1 MSNAYGRD
9 AEMLH
14 TVVMAGGSGTRFWPV
29 SRRELPK
36 QFLSLFGDQSLIQQ
50 AIRRCADLSS
60 ADSTWI
66 VTNAVHAVETGRQ
79 LPELSASHILIEPCG
94 RNTAPC
100 IAITAAR
107 LLADDPDAIML
118 VTPADHII
126 SPNEAFVAAVER
138 AMNTVAKN
146 PSRLCLFG
154 IVPTRSATGYGYI
167 EQGDELT
174 DSDRVFNVA
183 RFIEKPDLETAQHFL
198 DAGNFLWNSGI
209 FVWRADTILD
219 ALHQHCPGVTEV
231 LERFKEHAGTDKWAS
246 SLESEFSNMPSISI
260 DYAVLEH
267 SENVCVLEA
276 PFTWDDV
283 GSWSALPR
291 VHEQD
296 ANGNT
301 VLGQHVGIA
310 TKNST
315 IFSSGDHLVTTI
327 GLEDCVVVHT
337 ERSTLVAKLDDE
349 AQIKELLAALEDEG
363 LETFL

>member
-1 MSNAYGRD
+1 
-9 AEMLH
+9 MLH

-36 QFLSLFGDQSLIQQ
+36 QFLTLFGDQSLIQQ
-50 AIRRCADLSS
+50 AVRRCADLSS

-79 LPELSASHILIEPCG
+79 LPELSADHILIEPCG

-100 IAITAAR
+100 IAIAAAR

-126 SPNEAFVAAVER
+126 TPNEAFVAAVQR
-138 AMNTVAKN
+138 AMDTVEKD
-146 PSRLCLFG
+146 PPRLCLFG
-154 IVPTRSATGYGYI
+154 IVPTRPATGYGYI

-183 RFIEKPDLETAQHFL
+183 RFREKPDLETAQQFL

-209 FVWRADTILD
+209 FVWRADTILE
-219 ALHQHCPGVTEV
+219 ALQKHSPGVTEV
-231 LERFKEHAGTDKWAS
+231 LDRFRQHAGAPEWAS
-246 SLESEFSNMPSISI
+246 ALETEFSNMPSISI

-267 SENVCVLEA
+267 SKNVCVLEA

-291 VHEQD
+291 VHQQD
-296 ANGNT
+296 ENGNT

-315 IFSSGDHLVTTI
+315 IFSSGEHLVTTI

-349 AQIKELLAALEDEG
+349 AQIKELLASLEADG
-363 LETFL
+363 LCEFL

>member
-1 MSNAYGRD
+1 MTRRD
-9 AEMLH
+9 SVMLH

-29 SRRELPK
+29 SRKELPK
-36 QFLSLFGDQSLIQQ
+36 QFLTLFGDQSLIQQ
-50 AIRRCADLSS
+50 AVRRCSDLSS

-79 LPELSASHILIEPCG
+79 LPELSADHILIEPCG

-100 IAITAAR
+100 IAIAAAR

-118 VTPADHII
+118 VTPADHVIT
-126 SPNEAFVAAVER
+126 PNEAFVDAVQR
-138 AMNTVAKN
+138 AMDTVEKD

-154 IVPTRSATGYGYI
+154 IVPTRPATGYGYI

-174 DSDRVFNVA
+174 DSDRVFDVA
-183 RFIEKPDLETAQHFL
+183 RFREKPDLETAQKFL

-209 FVWRADTILD
+209 FVWRADTILE
-219 ALHQHCPGVTEV
+219 ALQEHSPGVTEV
-231 LERFKEHAGTDKWAS
+231 LDRFKEHAGTDEWAS
-246 SLESEFSNMPSISI
+246 SLEREFSNMPSISI

-267 SENVCVLEA
+267 SQNVCVLEA

-296 ANGNT
+296 ENGNT
-301 VLGQHVGIA
+301 VLGKHVGVA

-315 IFSSGDHLVTTI
+315 IFSSGEHLVTTI

-349 AQIKELLAALEDEG
+349 AQIKELLAALEASG
-363 LETFL
+363 LEAFL